1 MVRLR
6 ILHRTRA
13 IEDLNVRRGTDYLEG
28 IRGDGRT
35 ILLDGAAIADV
46 TSHPGFAGP
55 TRVIAS
61 LYDAAIGNP
70 DIAYQADGAT
80 HSAMWLPPR
89 SAADLARRQALHR
102 HWAEGSFGLMGR
114 TPDHVASI
122 ITAFA
127 GRRDVFDRAGT
138 RYGDNVA
145 SFYRRARDNDWFV
158 SYAVTPPQV
167 DRSKPAHLQPEP
179 FLYPGVVAERDD
191 GIVVRGAQ
199 MIATSAAISDYLLL
213 SYIAPLQPGDEDYA
227 ISVVMPLNAE
237 GLRLYPR
244 RPYATI
250 ATNSFDYPL
259 SSRFDESDNL
269 VVLRDVFIPWEHVFV
284 HRDIRLV
291 NAQFIET
298 GAHVL
303 ANFQALVRFLVKM
316 EFASGLA
323 IELADAHGLS
333 AIPPVQAQL
342 GGDIAAFCS
351 ALDAIVL
358 AAAIR
363 PEMRGGIALP
373 APSFVHAGI
382 SLQRRWVVDLMRAMR
397 ELGGGGFIALPSS
410 DSYAAPETAA
420 DVERYYRSATV
431 PSRDRVGLLKVI
443 WDLVGTEFAGRQL
456 QYEMFYSA
464 AQHIADVQVY
474 RSFDWEAGRAHVRR
488 LLDRE

>member
-1 MVRLR
+1 M
-6 ILHRTRA
+6 
-13 IEDLNVRRGTDYLEG
+13 RRGADYIAG

-35 ILLDGAAIADV
+35 ILLDGTPVEDV
-46 TSHPGFAGP
+46 TTHPGFAGP
-55 TRVIAS
+55 VGMIAS
-61 LYDAAIGNP
+61 LYDRAA
-70 DIAYQADGAT
+70 DSTDLSYEADGAA

-89 SAADLARRQALHR
+89 SAQDLDTRRRVHR

-127 GRRDVFDRAGT
+127 HRRDVFDRAGR
-138 RYGDNVA
+138 RYGDHVT
-145 SFYRRARDNDWFV
+145 SFYEHARDNDWFV

-191 GIVVRGAQ
+191 GIVIRGAQ

-227 ISVVMPLNAE
+227 ISVVMPLNAP

-250 ATNSFDYPL
+250 ATSAFDYPL

-284 HRDIRLV
+284 HRDIGLV
-291 NAQFIET
+291 TAQFYET

-303 ANFQALVRFLVKM
+303 ANYQALVRFLVKM

-342 GGDIAAFCS
+342 GGDIAAFCA
-351 ALDAIVL
+351 ALDAMVL
-358 AAAIR
+358 AAQVR
-363 PEMRGGIALP
+363 PEMRHGLALP
-373 APSFVHAGI
+373 APSIVHAGV
-382 SLQRRWVVDLMRAMR
+382 SLQRRWVVDLMRALR
-397 ELGGGGFIALPSS
+397 ELGGGGLIAMPS
-410 DSYAAPETAA
+410 
-420 DVERYYRSATV
+420 
-431 PSRDRVGLLKVI
+431 
-443 WDLVGTEFAGRQL
+443 
-456 QYEMFYSA
+456 
-464 AQHIADVQVY
+464 
-474 RSFDWEAGRAHVRR
+474 
-488 LLDRE
+488 

>member
-1 MVRLR
+1 M
-6 ILHRTRA
+6 
-13 IEDLNVRRGTDYLEG
+13 RRGADYIAG
-28 IRGDGRT
+28 IRRDGRT
-35 ILLDGAAIADV
+35 ILLDGVAVDDV
-46 TSHPGFAGP
+46 TTHPGFAGP
-55 TRVIAS
+55 VRVIGS
-61 LYDAAIGNP
+61 LYDGAVDNSAIS
-70 DIAYQADGAT
+70 YQADAAT
-80 HSAMWLPPR
+80 HSAMWLPPAG
-89 SAADLARRQALHR
+89 AADLDTRRLVHR

-114 TPDHVASI
+114 TPDHVASV

-127 GRRDVFDRAGT
+127 HRRDVFDRAGSQF
-138 RYGDNVA
+138 GDNVA
-145 SFYRRARDNDWFV
+145 AFYRQARDNDWFV

-191 GIVVRGAQ
+191 GIVIRGAQ

-244 RPYATI
+244 RPYASM
-250 ATNSFDYPL
+250 ATSAFDYPL

-284 HRDIRLV
+284 HRDIGLV
-291 NAQFIET
+291 SAQFYET

-303 ANFQALVRFLVKM
+303 ANYQALVRFLVKM
-316 EFASGLA
+316 EFASGMA

-342 GGDIAAFCS
+342 GGDIAAFCA
-351 ALDAIVL
+351 ALEAMVL
-358 AAAIR
+358 AAQAR
-363 PEMRGGIALP
+363 PEMRHGLALP
-373 APSFVHAGI
+373 SPSVVHAGV
-382 SLQRRWVVDLMRAMR
+382 SLQRRWVVDLMRALR
-397 ELGGGGFIALPSS
+397 ELGGGGFIAMPSA
-410 DSYAAPETAA
+410 DSYEAVETAE
-420 DVERYYRSATV
+420 DVKRYYRSAKM
-431 PSRDRVGLLKVI
+431 PSRERVGLLKLM

-464 AQHIADVQVY
+464 AQHVADLHVF
-474 RSFDWEAGRAHVRR
+474 RSFDWEVGRRHVRR
-488 LLDRE
+488 AQDLP

>member
-1 MVRLR
+1 M
-6 ILHRTRA
+6 
-13 IEDLNVRRGTDYLEG
+13 RRGADYLER
-28 IRGDGRT
+28 ISGDGRT
-35 ILLDGAAIADV
+35 ILLDGEAIPDV
-46 TSHPGFAGP
+46 TVHPGFAGP
-55 TRVIAS
+55 THVIAA
-61 LYDAAIGNP
+61 LYDAASDDP
-70 DIAYQADGAT
+70 EIAFEAEGAT
-80 HSAMWLPPR
+80 HSAMWLVPR
-89 SAADLARRQALHR
+89 SAEDLERRRRLHR
-102 HWAEGSFGLMGR
+102 HWAEGSYGLMGR

-127 GRRDVFDRAGT
+127 GRRDVFDRAGA
-138 RYGDNVA
+138 RYGDNVTA
-145 SFYRRARDNDWFV
+145 FYQQARDNDWFV

-179 FLYPGVVAERDD
+179 FLYPGVVEERDD

-244 RPYATI
+244 RPYASI
-250 ATNSFDYPL
+250 ATNAFDYPL

-269 VVLRDVFIPWEHVFV
+269 VVLRDVFVPWEHVFV
-284 HRDIRLV
+284 HRDIRVL
-291 NAQFIET
+291 NAQFTET
-298 GAHVL
+298 GAQVL
-303 ANFQALVRFLVKM
+303 ANYQALVRFLVKM

-323 IELADAHGLS
+323 IKLADAHGLT

-358 AAAIR
+358 AARIQ
-363 PEMRGGIALP
+363 PEMRGGLALP
-373 APSFVHAGI
+373 TPAFVHAGV
-382 SLQRRWVVDLMRAMR
+382 SLQRRWVVDLMRALR
-397 ELGGGGFIALPSS
+397 ELGGGGFIAMPSAE
-410 DSYAAPETAA
+410 SYDAAETAD
-420 DVERYYRSATV
+420 DVNRYYRSATLS
-431 PSRDRVGLLKVI
+431 SRDRVGLLKAM

-464 AQHIADVQVY
+464 AQHIADVQVF
-474 RSFDWEAGRAHVRR
+474 RSFDWETGRRQVDR
-488 LLDRE
+488 LLEST

>member
-1 MVRLR
+1 M
-6 ILHRTRA
+6 
-13 IEDLNVRRGTDYLEG
+13 RRGADYLEA
-28 IRGDGRT
+28 IRRDGRT
-35 ILLDGAAIADV
+35 ILLDGEAVADV

-55 TRVIAS
+55 TRVIAT
-61 LYDAAIGNP
+61 LYDEAIGNP
-70 DIAYQADGAT
+70 DIAYDEDGGS

-89 SAADLARRQALHR
+89 SAEDLGKRRMVHR
-102 HWAEGSFGLMGR
+102 HWARGSYGLMGR
-114 TPDHVASI
+114 TPDHVASV

-127 GRRDVFDRAGT
+127 GRRDVFDRQDS
-138 RYGDNVA
+138 RFGDHVT
-145 SFYRRARDNDWFV
+145 SFYRQARDNDWFV

-179 FLYPGVVAERDD
+179 YLYPGVVDERDD
-191 GIVVRGAQ
+191 GIVIRGAQ
-199 MIATSAAISDYLLL
+199 MIATSAAISDYLFL

-250 ATNSFDYPL
+250 ATSPFDYPL

-269 VVLRDVFIPWEHVFV
+269 VVLRDVFVPWEHVFV
-284 HRDIRLV
+284 DRDIPTV
-291 NAQFIET
+291 NAQFHET

-303 ANFQALVRFLVKM
+303 ANYQALVRFHVKM

-342 GGDIAAFCS
+342 GGDIAAFCA

-358 AAAIR
+358 AARTR
-363 PEMRGGIALP
+363 PEVRGGLVLP
-373 APSFVHAGI
+373 SPAFVHAGI
-382 SLQRRWVVDLMRAMR
+382 SLQRRWVVDLMRALR
-397 ELGGGGFIALPSS
+397 ELGGGGFIAMPSAE
-410 DSYAAPETAA
+410 SYDAAETAE
-420 DVERYYRSATV
+420 DVKRYYRSASMA
-431 PSRDRVGLLKVI
+431 SRDRVGLLKLM

-464 AQHIADVQVY
+464 AQHIADLNVF
-474 RSFDWEAGRAHVRR
+474 RSFDWDAGRGYVRR
-488 LLDRE
+488 LLESS

>member
-1 MVRLR
+1 M
-6 ILHRTRA
+6 
-13 IEDLNVRRGTDYLEG
+13 RRGADYIAG
-28 IRGDGRT
+28 IRRDGRT
-35 ILLDGAAIADV
+35 ILLDGVAVEDI
-46 TSHPGFAGP
+46 TTHPGFAGP
-55 TRVIAS
+55 IRVIAS
-61 LYDAAIGNP
+61 LYDDALAHP
-70 DIAYQADGAT
+70 DITYQADGAS
-80 HSAMWLPPR
+80 HSAMWLPPT
-89 SAADLARRQALHR
+89 SATDLDTRRLVHR

-114 TPDHVASI
+114 TPDHVASV

-127 GRRDVFDRAGT
+127 HRRDVFDRAGT
-138 RYGDNVA
+138 RFGDNVV
-145 SFYRRARDNDWFV
+145 SFYRKARDNDWFV

-191 GIVVRGAQ
+191 GIVIRGAQ

-227 ISVVMPLNAE
+227 ISVVMPLNAK

-250 ATNSFDYPL
+250 ATGAFDYPL

-284 HRDIRLV
+284 HRDIGLV
-291 NAQFIET
+291 SAQFYET

-303 ANFQALVRFLVKM
+303 ANYQALVRFLVKM
-316 EFASGLA
+316 EFAAGMA

-342 GGDIAAFCS
+342 GGDIAAFCA
-351 ALDAIVL
+351 ALDAMVL
-358 AAAIR
+358 AAQAR
-363 PEMRGGIALP
+363 PEMRRGLALP
-373 APSFVHAGI
+373 SPSMVHAGV
-382 SLQRRWVVDLMRAMR
+382 SLQRRWVVDLMRALR
-397 ELGGGGFIALPSS
+397 ELGGGGFIAMPSAES
-410 DSYAAPETAA
+410 FDAAETAE
-420 DVERYYRSATV
+420 DVKRYYRSAKM
-431 PSRDRVGLLKVI
+431 PAQERVGLLKLM

-464 AQHIADVQVY
+464 AQHVADLHVF
-474 RSFDWEAGRAHVRR
+474 RSFDWDVGRRHVRR
-488 LLDRE
+488 AEDLP

>member
-1 MVRLR
+1 MRR
-6 ILHRTRA
+6 GADYIAGIRRDGRTVLVDGEA
-13 IEDLNVRRGTDYLEG
+13 IED
-28 IRGDGRT
+28 
-35 ILLDGAAIADV
+35 V
-46 TSHPGFAGP
+46 TTHPGFAGP
-55 TRVIAS
+55 TRVIAA
-61 LYDAAIGNP
+61 LYDAAP
-70 DIAYQADGAT
+70 DVPGIAFEADGAA

-89 SAADLARRQALHR
+89 SAADLDTRRLVHR

-127 GRRDVFDRAGT
+127 GRRDVFDRGGS
-138 RYGDNVA
+138 RFGDNVV
-145 SFYRRARDNDWFV
+145 SFYRQARDNDWFV

-227 ISVVMPLNAE
+227 ISVVMPLNAN

-244 RPYATI
+244 RPYATM
-250 ATNSFDYPL
+250 ATNTFDYPL

-269 VVLRDVFIPWEHVFV
+269 VVLRDVFVPWEHVFV
-284 HRDIRLV
+284 HRDIGLV
-291 NAQFIET
+291 GAQFYET

-303 ANFQALVRFLVKM
+303 ANYQALVRFLVKM
-316 EFASGLA
+316 EFASGMA

-342 GGDIAAFCS
+342 GGDIAAFCA
-351 ALDAIVL
+351 ALDALVL
-358 AAAIR
+358 AAHLR
-363 PEMRGGIALP
+363 PEMRGGLALP
-373 APSFVHAGI
+373 APGVVHAGV
-382 SLQRRWVVDLMRAMR
+382 SLQRRWVVDLMRAIR
-397 ELGGGGFIALPSS
+397 ELGGGGFIAMPSAEGF
-410 DSYAAPETAA
+410 AAAETAE
-420 DVERYYRSATV
+420 DVRRYYRSANMS
-431 PSRDRVGLLKVI
+431 SRERVGLLKLM

-464 AQHIADVQVY
+464 AQHVADLHVF
-474 RSFDWEAGRAHVRR
+474 RSFDWEVGRRHVRR
-488 LLDRE
+488 ARELP